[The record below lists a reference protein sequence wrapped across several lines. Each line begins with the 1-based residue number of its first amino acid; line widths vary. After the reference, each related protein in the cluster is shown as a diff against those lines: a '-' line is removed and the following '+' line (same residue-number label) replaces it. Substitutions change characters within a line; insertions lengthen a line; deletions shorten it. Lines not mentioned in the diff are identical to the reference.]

1 MKDVNFSNFVTADYN
16 CSAIDIGRKFIADPT
31 SVQMV
36 IDSHSGN
43 GDGMTH
49 LMMSLADELISTGF
63 KVVRYPAYKLLNEAA
78 SDANL
83 LGQLQGIDCLLLD
96 DINFLF
102 DKPTAVS
109 ADIFNMLVARN
120 GAGKKTICAVAIAAS
135 DIGNAI
141 PQPYLG
147 LLYSATVCRLGTPTR
162 ADKFRITM
170 VKIESLGISFDTSV
184 EEIIEQ
190 AGNIRELEGKLT
202 RYAVLQNIQRY
213 SLAEAKR
220 QDD

>member
-1 MKDVNFSNFVTADYN
+1 MIDLNFRNFVAADYN
-16 CSAIDIGRKFIADPT
+16 RGAIDTSQKFIADPT

-36 IDSHSGN
+36 IDSHFGN

-49 LMMSLADELISTGF
+49 LMMSLADELQRTGM
-63 KVVRYPAYKLLNEAA
+63 KVIKYSAERLLSEAA
-78 SDANL
+78 ADVSL
-83 LGQLQGIDCLLLD
+83 LDRLTDSDCLLLD
-96 DINFLF
+96 DINYLF
-102 DKPTAVS
+102 DKCTAVS
-109 ADIFNMLVARN
+109 IAIFEMLAARN
-120 GAGKKTICAVAIAAS
+120 RASKKTICTVAIAAD
-135 DIGNAI
+135 DIESSI
-141 PQPYLG
+141 PKPYLD

-170 VKIESLGISFDTSV
+170 AKIESLGISFDTSV

>member
-16 CSAIDIGRKFIADPT
+16 CSAIDIGRKFIADPKL
-31 SVQMV
+31 VQMV

-49 LMMSLADELISTGF
+49 LMMSLADELHSSGV
-63 KVVRYPAYKLLNEAA
+63 KVVTYSAERLLRAAA
-78 SDANL
+78 SDAGL

-109 ADIFNMLVARN
+109 ADILNMLVARN
-120 GAGKKTICAVAIAAS
+120 SAGKKTICTVAIAAS

-141 PQPYLG
+141 PQLYLG
-147 LLYSATVCRLGTPTR
+147 LLYSATICRLGTPTR
-162 ADKFRITM
+162 ADKFK
-170 VKIESLGISFDTSV
+170 VAKAKIEYLGISFDASV
-184 EEIIEQ
+184 NEIIEQ

-202 RYAVLQNIQRY
+202 RYAALKNIQRY
-213 SLAEAKR
+213 ALAEANS
-220 QDD
+220 QYD

>member
-1 MKDVNFSNFVTADYN
+1 MKDFNFSNFVTADYN
-16 CSAIDIGRKFIADPT
+16 CSAIDIGRKFIADPKL
-31 SVQMV
+31 VQMV

-49 LMMSLADELISTGF
+49 LMMSLADELQRTDM
-63 KVVRYPAYKLLNEAA
+63 KVVKYSAERLLREAA

-109 ADIFNMLVARN
+109 ADILNMLVARKS
-120 GAGKKTICAVAIAAS
+120 AGKKTICTVAIAAS
-135 DIGNAI
+135 DIGSAI

-147 LLYSATVCRLGTPTR
+147 LLYSATVCRLDTPTA
-162 ADKFRITM
+162 ADKFRIAK
-170 VKIESLGISFDTSV
+170 VKIERLGISFDARV
-184 EEIIEQ
+184 EEIIKQ
-190 AGNIRELEGKLT
+190 AENIRELEGQLT
-202 RYAVLQNIQRY
+202 RYAALKNIQTY
-213 SLAEAKR
+213 ALLK
-220 QDD
+220 QVV